1 MELLI
6 LSNRARP
13 DPLVSVSDLTRAT
26 VEAMCDFCFVVFL
39 CLYMFLCPFFL
50 MCDLSVVLVLLCSVN
65 VAHAHPG
72 FQRIWHQGHRP
83 LCRGFC
89 GPYAGNPEER
99 GAALAISQQGI
110 VFMYIYIVY
119 VYVFFCLHMVSS
131 DLFFCSH
138 MFLCSHVLLSYVH
151 MVSVL
156 CASTCEHR

>member
-6 LSNRARP
+6 LSSRARP
-13 DPLVSVSDLTRAT
+13 DPLVTVTDLTKAT
-26 VEAMCDFCFVVFL
+26 IEAMCDFCFVVFL

-65 VAHAHPG
+65 VPHAHTG
-72 FQRIWHQGHRP
+72 FLTIWQRR
-83 LCRGFC
+83 RSGFC
-89 GPYAGNPEER
+89 GSYAGDPEDGGDPLEV
-99 GAALAISQQGI
+99 SEQGI